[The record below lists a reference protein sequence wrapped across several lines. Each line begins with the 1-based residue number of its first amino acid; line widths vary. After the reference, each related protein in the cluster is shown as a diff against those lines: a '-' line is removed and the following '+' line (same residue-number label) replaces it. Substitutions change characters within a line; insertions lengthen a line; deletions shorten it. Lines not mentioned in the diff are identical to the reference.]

1 MLERYGTYTLIA
13 VRLETGR
20 THQIRVH
27 MAYCKHPVSGDAVYG
42 GEKNRLG
49 LEGQA
54 LHAVRL
60 LLAHPRTGE
69 QMAFE
74 APVPEYFTAALRRA
88 GRDAAQPLEV
98 TLQEGIERLLHERF

>member
-1 MLERYGTYTLIA
+1 
-13 VRLETGR
+13 
-20 THQIRVH
+20 
-27 MAYCKHPVSGDAVYG
+27 
-42 GEKNRLG
+42 
-49 LEGQA
+49 
-54 LHAVRL
+54 
-60 LLAHPRTGE
+60 LAHPRTGE

>member
-42 GEKNRLG
+42 AEKNRLG

-60 LLAHPRTGE
+60 LLTHPRTGE

-98 TLQEGIERLLHERF
+98 ALKEGIERLLHERF